1 MGMSYKS
8 ANQRDDA
15 RYGRAIDSE
24 GMKINLKANSKSS
37 GNHTSTR
44 CFTKVNSCSNCQLFL
59 VQVKKVAWRLKKKQ
73 IFSGIKLEW

>member
-1 MGMSYKS
+1 TVCLEINLHAS
-8 ANQRDDA
+8 AVYCSA
-15 RYGRAIDSE
+15 VSSVVSLIGRAIDGG

-59 VQVKKVAWRLKKKQ
+59 VQVKKVA
-73 IFSGIKLEW
+73 